1 VELVEEVVPLRDG
14 VLEVLRPRDSEELID
29 EEAFERDERMP
40 YWAELWPS
48 GVALARALSGAG
60 LRGRRVLELGCGG
73 LALPSIAAA
82 LAGARV
88 CATDWAEDGLALARQ
103 NAERNGATVAF
114 ERAAWGEPGALLSR
128 APWHLVLA
136 ADVLYEPRN
145 VDQLLPLLPRLIDE
159 RGEIWLA
166 DPGRAQL
173 PRFLAGAGTAFT
185 WREIHDEATPTVTV
199 FRMRLR
205 GDG

>member
-1 VELVEEVVPLRDG
+1 MELVEEVVPLRDG
-14 VLEVLRPRDSEELID
+14 VLEVLRPRDSDALID
-29 EEAFERDERMP
+29 EEAFEREELMP

-88 CATDWAEDGLALARQ
+88 CATDWAEDGLALARR
-103 NAERNGATVAF
+103 NAKRNGAPVSF
-114 ERAAWGEPGALLSR
+114 SRAAWGAPDELPAG
-128 APWHLVLA
+128 APWDLVLA
-136 ADVLYEPRN
+136 ADVLYEARN
-145 VDQLLPLLPRLIDE
+145 VDQLLPLLPRLVDE
-159 RGEIWLA
+159 RGEVWIA

-173 PRFLAGAGTAFT
+173 PRFLSGVEATFT
-185 WREIHDEATPTVTV
+185 WREIRDEATPTVTV

-205 GDG
+205 PEG